1 MSSDGGAA
9 LLGRIAHGIAR
20 PVDPAVSDFAVRLAQ
35 QAGALAALFYGSN
48 LRTGELEGVLDYYL
62 LLPGPPERGL
72 WPRVSYHEWDHGGT
86 PLRAKV
92 AAMTLAKFAEAA
104 SGELLD
110 TTVWAR
116 FVQPSA
122 LVWCKDDAA
131 RQTVVAALG
140 DASKVAGRLA
150 AACGPASGSEADYWS
165 ALFEATYRAEFRME
179 TASRARSIIEL
190 NKAHFEGL
198 LPLALGAAGIGHA
211 AEGERITP
219 AMPPGMQRAV
229 LRWWAKRR
237 RMGKPLN
244 LARLVRA
251 ASTFEGAARYA
262 AWKIERH
269 TGVPVAI
276 TPWRE
281 RHPVLAAPGVLWSVW
296 RARRAQS

>member
-1 MSSDGGAA
+1 MSANSGTA
-9 LLGRIAHGIAR
+9 LLDRIAQGIAR
-20 PVDPAVSDFAVRLAQ
+20 PVDPAVSASAARLAE

-62 LLPGPPERGL
+62 LTPGEPERGL
-72 WPRVSYHEWDHGGT
+72 WPRVSYHEWEHGGT

-92 AAMTLAKFAEAA
+92 ATMTLAKFAEAA

-122 LVWCKDDAA
+122 LVWCKDETA
-131 RQTVVAALG
+131 RFAVVAALG
-140 DASKVAGRLA
+140 EASKVAGRLA
-150 AACGPASGSEADYWS
+150 AACGPASGSEAEYWT

-190 NKAHFEGL
+190 NKAHFTGL
-198 LPLALGAAGIGHA
+198 LPLALDAAGIGHA

-219 AMPPGMQRAV
+219 AMSPGEPRAV
-229 LRWWAKRR
+229 LRWWATRR

-244 LARLVRA
+244 LLRLVRA

-269 TGVPVAI
+269 TGVAVAI

-296 RARRAQS
+296 RARRTQG